1 MSPRNRPISRNLF
14 TGIIVFTIGTVL
26 SGCQGNT
33 LSFSRDNTT
42 SVITGTAFDGPV
54 EGATVTLESFP
65 PGSGVLGTATTDP
78 HGLFTLTAGA
88 LDPNGIYLLTVSNG
102 QTLDLATGV
111 RITFGQGDYLWA
123 VGKGSDF
130 VSGMLSVTPFTTME
144 STLALTFSG
153 TGASPDHS
161 FSQAESLWSGYLGFD
176 PLKTAVVDPT
186 AGPGQVTPGGLYG
199 LYLAGFSQLASNI
212 GSAQNLAAG
221 SANTLGLL
229 AQIDSDLSDGVL
241 NGKAS
246 GSTAALSYYGY
257 TLSGDT
263 LRKDLSAAVLEFLWN
278 AQNQTGLTPT
288 QVAGS
293 ANALALNTSS
303 LFPSGTPSAA
313 PDPGTPSLLIQSP
326 QPNLYYNGSLLVSGS
341 ASDDLGIGSL
351 VLSSPDLSL
360 PGGVL
365 TGNPILTQIDTTA
378 YSDGAYN
385 LLFTATDYAGNV
397 ATQSIPFE
405 IDNTPPSIS
414 DLAPAPNAGLTFCTG
429 TSESVTVTGTLTDSG
444 SGPNSVRVQE
454 TSPEILVLTSHI
466 VSQTTTQGSF
476 QFSFL
481 VPSTGGCH
489 QATFTFSITGYDN
502 LFNSE
507 PVSYTLTIQ
516 N

>member
-1 MSPRNRPISRNLF
+1 MSSRIRPASLSLF
-14 TGIIVFTIGTVL
+14 TGMILFTIGAVL

-33 LSFSRDNTT
+33 LSFSQDNTA
-42 SVITGTAFDGPV
+42 SVVTGTAFDGPV
-54 EGATVTLESFP
+54 EGATVTLETFP
-65 PGSGVLGTATTDP
+65 PGSGVLGTATTDQ
-78 HGLFTLTAGA
+78 HGSFTLATGA
-88 LDPNGIYLLTVSNG
+88 LDPNGIYLLTVANG

-123 VGKGSDF
+123 IGKGSDF
-130 VSGMLSVTPFTTME
+130 VSGMLSITPFTTME
-144 STLALTFSG
+144 STLALTFTG
-153 TGASPDHS
+153 TGASPAHS

-176 PLKTAVVDPT
+176 PLKTAVADPT
-186 AGPGQVTPGGLYG
+186 AGPGSVTPGGLYG
-199 LYLAGFSQLASNI
+199 LYLAGFSQLAANI

-278 AQNQTGLTPT
+278 ARNQTGLTPT

-293 ANALALNTSS
+293 ANALALNTST
-303 LFPSGTPSAA
+303 LFPSGTPSSA

-341 ASDDLGIGSL
+341 ASDDLGVGSL

-360 PGGVL
+360 PGGIL
-365 TGNPILTQIDTTA
+365 AGNPILTQIDTTA
-378 YSDGAYN
+378 YSDGAYD

-397 ATQSIPFE
+397 ATQSVPFE
-405 IDNTPPSIS
+405 IDNTPPTIS

-429 TSESVTVTGTLTDSG
+429 TSEPVTVTGTLTDSG
-444 SGPNSVRVQE
+444 SGPKTIQVKE
-454 TSPEILVLTSHI
+454 LTPQSLTLTPLL
-466 VSQTTTQGSF
+466 SFLSGTQKSF

-489 QATFTFSITGYDN
+489 QTTFTFAITGYDN

-507 PVSYTLTIQ
+507 PLSYTLTIQ